1 MACSG
6 FKGVVGILVAGAMF
20 VSSTGAAAATSLPGR
35 SPVSSWATLSILTG
49 GAPAAAACGAAAVAA
64 VAQAPAGGCVLPA
77 VDTPPPVAQ
86 SQPPAPIPVPPVEGP
101 SEGFGIS
108 PILLGLVAIAAGVGL
123 YFALKHHHAN
133 SPA

>member
-1 MACSG
+1 
-6 FKGVVGILVAGAMF
+6 MF
-20 VSSTGAAAATSLPGR
+20 VSSSGAVAATSLPA
-35 SPVSSWATLSILTG
+35 SSSISSWATLSILTG
-49 GAPAAAACGAAAVAA
+49 GAPAAAACGAAAAA
-64 VAQAPAGGCVLPA
+64 VAQAAPGGCVLPA

-123 YFALKHHHAN
+123 YFALRHHHAN

>member
-6 FKGVVGILVAGAMF
+6 FKGVVSVLVAGAMF
-20 VSSTGAAAATSLPGR
+20 VSSTGAAAANLAAPSQ
-35 SPVSSWATLSILTG
+35 VSSWAMLSVLSG

-101 SEGFGIS
+101 SQGFGIS

-123 YFALKHHHAN
+123 YFALRHHHAN
-133 SPA
+133 SPS